1 MSWKEKERKKKMVE
15 EYTPRRK
22 KKEWLENLYYK
33 IGRQKY
39 DFYLCGTYEKDG
51 EKLFTKWKKFSEC
64 ILPIDFDGTSDD
76 WKVQKFFD
84 GINQRQILP
93 IEIVL
98 DIEEK
103 KQIKPIV
110 KQLEK
115 WKWEYSI
122 WETGSR
128 GYHIHIFVDEELSKE
143 EKAKIIKTFGTDP
156 QKDSEKT
163 LIALGGVPHWKTG
176 KIKREITKEE
186 ILNNER

>member
-1 MSWKEKERKKKMVE
+1 MVE

-33 IGRQKY
+33 IGKQKY
-39 DFYLCGTYEKDG
+39 DFFLCGTYEKDG
-51 EKLFTKWKKFSEC
+51 EKLFTKWKKYSEC
-64 ILPIDFDGTSDD
+64 ILPIDFDGTCREN
-76 WKVQKFFD
+76 WEVQKFFD

-103 KQIKPIV
+103 SKIKEIV

-128 GYHIHIFVDEELSKE
+128 GYHIHILINEDMTQE
-143 EKAKIIKTFGTDP
+143 EKTKVIKTLGSDP

-163 LIALGGVPHWKTG
+163 MIALENVPHWKTG
-176 KIKREITKEE
+176 EIKREITKEE
-186 ILNNER
+186 ILNNGR